1 MKVAVFV
8 LAIFGLSLAE
18 PPVNYL
24 PPSNQY
30 GAPAPGGFASHTAA
44 IIKPN
49 NQYGPP
55 SSQYGA
61 PDGGYQG
68 AHGHGGYNNYN
79 GYDDGHSEPANYN
92 FEYHVQDNYG
102 NDFGHEEARQGDV
115 AQGKYFVLL
124 PDGRRQIVEYVAD
137 HNGYKPKIT
146 YEGTANAFGYNGA
159 GGYQNGGYPNS
170 EHQHGGHHNGGHQ
183 NGGYQHG
190 AGTGNAGYHY

>member
-1 MKVAVFV
+1 MKVAFFI
-8 LAIFGLSLAE
+8 LATIGLALAE
-18 PPVNYL
+18 PPVSYL

-30 GAPAPGGFASHTAA
+30 GAPTPGVSYGAPGFGSHTAA

-49 NQYGPP
+49 NQYGVP
-55 SSQYGA
+55 SSHYGT

-68 AHGHGGYNNYN
+68 GYNQGGYNGHNKH
-79 GYDDGHSEPANYN
+79 DDGPSEPANYN

-137 HNGYKPKIT
+137 QSGYNPKIS
-146 YEGTANAFGYNGA
+146 YEGTAHSFGDSGK
-159 GGYQNGGYPNS
+159 GGYQNGGY
-170 EHQHGGHHNGGHQ
+170 QHSAGAG
-183 NGGYQHG
+183 NGGY
-190 AGTGNAGYHY
+190 HY

>member
-1 MKVAVFV
+1 MMKVALFV
-8 LAIFGLSLAE
+8 VAAIGLTLAE
-18 PPVNYL
+18 PPVSYL

-30 GAPAPGGFASHTAA
+30 GAPGGFGSHTAA

-61 PDGGYQG
+61 PDGGHHQ
-68 AHGHGGYNNYN
+68 GGYNYAGNNGYN
-79 GYDDGHSEPANYN
+79 GYEDGPSEPANYN

-102 NDFGHEEARQGDV
+102 NDFGHQEARQGDV

-137 HNGYKPKIT
+137 QSGYKPKIS
-146 YEGTANAFGYNGA
+146 YEGTANTFGAGGGYNGA
-159 GGYQNGGYPNS
+159 GGYNGG
-170 EHQHGGHHNGGHQ
+170 GGYQ
-183 NGGYQHG
+183 NGGYQQGG
-190 AGTGNAGYHY
+190 AGGGGNAGYHY